1 MSRWCL
7 VIMECLLLSA
17 AGGCGKTQPAA
28 SQVALAPTEQ
38 AAAGAVVYQQTGP
51 ATFGGASGIP
61 GPVGAALPQSNGTPP
76 ASGMAATTG
85 TTAIGPTTAGPAGAP
100 TGPGPLPASPM
111 PTSPAMTAST
121 AGAPAPQTP
130 APTTATPQP
139 PVTAAATTNPPPAVA
154 ANSPATPSPAP
165 APSATPSGPASA
177 VGSGNVGS
185 GNVAALAAAVNQ
197 WRAQGANL
205 VGVTRKD
212 DKPVLAGYGW
222 MVHLLPYVGHDDLYK
237 KFDFTKGWHEKEN
250 LALACQEI
258 PAFLDPMNGNRHM
271 TIVGQKNAIGPAF
284 THYVGMAGVEDSRNL
299 VAAEL
304 PRSDNRAGIFGYNEI
319 ARQEQITDGISNT
332 VMLISAGK
340 IVGPWASGGGATV
353 RGARAPYFDEITGF
367 SAGGDPGG
375 GALVAM
381 ADGSV
386 KRISKEIDPAV
397 FRAMCTMHGAESV
410 DLSAHG
416 NVIRPQ

>member
-38 AAAGAVVYQQTGP
+38 TTAGAVVYQHTGP

-61 GPVGAALPQSNGTPP
+61 GPVGAALPQSNGDPT
-76 ASGMAATTG
+76 ASGVAATTG
-85 TTAIGPTTAGPAGAP
+85 TTAIGPAGPVGAPAGPGPMP
-100 TGPGPLPASPM
+100 TGP
-111 PTSPAMTAST
+111 TMTAST
-121 AGAPAPQTP
+121 AGAPAPPLSPQTP
-130 APTTATPQP
+130 APTVATAQP
-139 PVTAAATTNPPPAVA
+139 PVTAAATTNPPAVA
-154 ANSPATPSPAP
+154 SNIPATPSPAS

-177 VGSGNVGS
+177 VGS

-212 DKPVLAGYGW
+212 DKPVLAGYSW
-222 MVHLLPYVGHDDLYK
+222 MVHLLPYVGHDDLHK
-237 KFDFTKGWHEKEN
+237 KFDFAKGWHEKEN

-258 PAFLDPMNGNRHM
+258 PAFLDPMNGSRHM

-353 RGARAPYFDEITGF
+353 RGARAPYFDDITGF
-367 SAGGDPGG
+367 SSGGDPGA
-375 GALVAM
+375 GALAAM

-397 FRAMCTMHGAESV
+397 FRAMCTMHGAESI